1 MVCISANL
9 LDMGRVEVKY
19 ITLDGWQSSV
29 TNVRQFSELP
39 KNAQKYIQTI
49 EHLVEVPV
57 KWVGVGPKR
66 ESIIQLF

>member
-1 MVCISANL
+1 
-9 LDMGRVEVKY
+9 MGRVEVKY

-29 TNVRQFSELP
+29 ANVRQFSELP
-39 KNAQKYIQTI
+39 KNAQKYVQTI
-49 EHLVEVPV
+49 EQLVEVPV